1 MTTTTSGNEI
11 KPQDGPQTTFLTSE
25 ADIAVYGGAAGGG
38 KTWAILAEPLRHYDN
53 PNFSGVIF
61 RRTYPMIEN
70 EGGLWSESGKIY
82 PLVGGKS
89 RSRDLKWTFPTGM
102 SIRFAHMQHEDDKF
116 NWQGAQIPFIGFDE
130 LTQFTEDQFFYLVSR
145 NRSVSAGIKGYIR
158 ATCNPDALSWVK
170 RFLAPWIDRFSP
182 IKAESGEL
190 LYMLR
195 EGNNIKWYR
204 TPQEAIDDPSNQHL
218 HAMQVD
224 PASLIKSVTF
234 IKSTIYDN
242 QILIKE
248 QPEYLGSLLS
258 LPKVERMRLLDGDWD
273 ILPEAGKVFERAWF
287 EIKDEIPAGDSE
299 YKAYDVRFWDFAAT
313 AKAQTGKDPDWTV
326 ATRLRKHRDK
336 YYVVDVQ
343 RFQVGPGEIER
354 LIRNIAEQDGKS
366 VPIRWE
372 IEGAASG
379 KIVTSRLST
388 ILAGW
393 DARGIRPQGDKVMRA
408 MPLSAQAE
416 AQNVTLKRAAWNDF
430 WLTELHHFPDA
441 PHDDCVDSVSGA
453 FNYISRFGYDVTIG
467 PDIWS

>member
-1 MTTTTSGNEI
+1 MTESTVREI
-11 KPQDGPQTTFLTSE
+11 RPQEGPQTQFLTSD
-25 ADIAVYGGAAGGG
+25 ADIAIYGGAAGGG

-82 PLVGGKS
+82 PLVGGKP
-89 RSRDLKWTFPTGM
+89 RMRDLKWSFPSGM
-102 SIRFAHMQHEDDKF
+102 TIRFAHMQHEDDKF

-158 ATCNPDALSWVK
+158 GTCNPDALSWVK

-182 IKAESGEL
+182 IQAESGEV

-195 EGNNIKWYR
+195 EGNTVKWYR
-204 TPQEAIDDPSNQHL
+204 TLAEAIDDPSNAHL
-218 HAMQVD
+218 HSMGVN
-224 PASLIKSVTF
+224 PESLVKSVTF

-242 QILIKE
+242 KILIKE

-273 ILPEAGKVFERAWF
+273 ILPEAGKIFERGWF
-287 EIKDEIPAGDSE
+287 QLQDEVPEGTDND
-299 YKAYDVRFWDFAAT
+299 KAYNVRFWDFAAT
-313 AKAQTGKDPDWTV
+313 EKTQKGQDPDWTV
-326 ATRLRKHRDK
+326 ATKLRKHK
-336 YYVVDVQ
+336 NVYYVVDVQ
-343 RFQVGPGEIER
+343 RFRVGPGEIER
-354 LIRNIAEQDGKS
+354 LVTNIAQQDGIH

-372 IEGAASG
+372 IEGASSG
-379 KIVTSRLST
+379 KIVSSRLSQV
-388 ILAGW
+388 LDGY
-393 DARGIRPQGDKVMRA
+393 DARGIRPQGDKVLRA
-408 MPLSAQAE
+408 MPFSAQAE
-416 AQNVTLKRAAWNDF
+416 AQNVILKREPWNEF

-453 FNYISRFGYDVTIG
+453 YNYLSRFGYDISVG